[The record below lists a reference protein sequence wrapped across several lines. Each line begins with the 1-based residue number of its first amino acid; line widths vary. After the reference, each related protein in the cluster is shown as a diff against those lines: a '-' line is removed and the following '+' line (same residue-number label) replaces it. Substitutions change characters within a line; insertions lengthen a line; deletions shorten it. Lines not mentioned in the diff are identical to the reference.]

1 MSGFDKKIRK
11 IVIGNGIGGLKLS
24 HYAVKMLA
32 EKLKS
37 NYYYD
42 GSFWVIYTEKV
53 VEKLKFKLQKKSKKQ
68 FDFSVS
74 CGFFIENFDLTNKD
88 DFPATAWSFFDFRDN
103 YLVEIAE
110 ELGLAFLISGHSFK
124 IVEIPF
130 DVKYNIEC
138 DDSGREWVAEVHRIW
153 N

>member
-1 MSGFDKKIRK
+1 MKNFTVKLVELGNPFLD
-11 IVIGNGIGGLKLS
+11 IVDVRWGRF
-24 HYAVKMLA
+24 H
-32 EKLKS
+32 
-37 NYYYD
+37 
-42 GSFWVIYTEKV
+42 
-53 VEKLKFKLQKKSKKQ
+53 KLKFKLQKKSKKQ

-110 ELGLAFLISGHSFK
+110 ELGFAFLIGGHSFK

>member
-1 MSGFDKKIRK
+1 LSGFDKKIRK

-53 VEKLKFKLQKKSKKQ
+53 VEHLNS
-68 FDFSVS
+68 
-74 CGFFIENFDLTNKD
+74 
-88 DFPATAWSFFDFRDN
+88 R
-103 YLVEIAE
+103 
-110 ELGLAFLISGHSFK
+110 
-124 IVEIPF
+124 IPPLRQSQ
-130 DVKYNIEC
+130 EA
-138 DDSGREWVAEVHRIW
+138 G
-153 N
+153 